1 MLRRF
6 ARVNSVPLYHLECT
20 DADDND
26 DNDDNDDK
34 ENRSPVVIT
43 PHDEY
48 QYLNLMHDII
58 EERHEHISR
67 NGSTFSVFGA
77 GMVFSLEQ
85 GVIPILT
92 TKQMAWKTCL
102 KELLWFIHGKTDN
115 RLLNDVGVRIWD
127 DNASRDFIESRGLS
141 HYAEGDLGPV
151 YGHQWRHFNAE
162 YKGHEED
169 YTGKGVDQLAEIIR
183 CLKHPTERFSRRLIM
198 SAWNPCQ
205 LNEMALPPCHILC
218 QFNVDNMNRLSCAL
232 YQRSGD
238 VGLGVPFNIAS
249 YSFLTHLLAKH
260 CGLIAHEFVY
270 HLGNAHIYDD
280 HVDILTTQLLRQPFP
295 FPRVEISVLRDDI
308 NDYTFEDFRV
318 LNYQSYE
325 GLKMKMRK

>member
-6 ARVNSVPLYHLECT
+6 ARVNSVPLYHVECT
-20 DADDND
+20 GDND
-26 DNDDNDDK
+26 NE

-48 QYLNLMHDII
+48 QYLNLIHDIM
-58 EERHEHISR
+58 EERREHISR

-85 GVIPILT
+85 GWIPILT

-115 RLLNDVGVRIWD
+115 RLLNEVGVRIWD

-260 CGLIAHEFVY
+260 CGLVAHEFVY

-295 FPRVEISVLRDDI
+295 FPRGEISVLRDDI

-318 LNYQSYE
+318 LNYKSCDS
-325 GLKMKMRK
+325 LKMKMRK